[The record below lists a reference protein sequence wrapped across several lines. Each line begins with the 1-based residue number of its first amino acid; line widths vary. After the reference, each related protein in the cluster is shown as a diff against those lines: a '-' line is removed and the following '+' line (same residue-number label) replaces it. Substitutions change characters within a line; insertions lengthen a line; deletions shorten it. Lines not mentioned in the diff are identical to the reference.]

1 MNSVDDIE
9 LINKIKEIDEKLHKD
24 ISGKERTRLMYEQL
38 LKGLQ
43 ISQAPM
49 GVIGGRFY

>member
-24 ISGKERTRLMYEQL
+24 ISDEERTRLMYEQL

-43 ISQAPM
+43 ISQNPM